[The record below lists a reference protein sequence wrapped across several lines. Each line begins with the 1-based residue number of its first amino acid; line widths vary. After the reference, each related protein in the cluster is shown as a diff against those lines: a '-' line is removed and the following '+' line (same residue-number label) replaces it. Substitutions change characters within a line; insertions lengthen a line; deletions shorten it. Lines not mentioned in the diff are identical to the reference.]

1 MRFIYFILSTALFI
15 LLLGFGLKNTE
26 PVVLHYYL
34 GIAWQAPLSLMI
46 LIILILGITAGIVA
60 LLPIFI
66 KQRRDIVALNRE
78 IQALKP
84 DS

>member
-1 MRFIYFILSTALFI
+1 MRFIYFILSTVLFI
-15 LLLGFGLKNTE
+15 LLLGFSLKNTE

-34 GIAWQAPLSLMI
+34 GVAWQAPLSLMI
-46 LIILILGITAGIVA
+46 LIVLILGITAGIVA

-66 KQRRDIVALNRE
+66 KQRRDIVALKRE

-84 DS
+84 DR